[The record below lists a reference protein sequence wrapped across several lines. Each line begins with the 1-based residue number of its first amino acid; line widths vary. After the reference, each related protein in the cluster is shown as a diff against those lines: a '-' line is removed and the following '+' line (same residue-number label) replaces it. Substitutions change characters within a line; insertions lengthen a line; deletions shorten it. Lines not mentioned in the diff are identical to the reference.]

1 MKRGLGRFV
10 LTGRLAWVS
19 CLRPNPFHEPILPQ
33 PVFRFAP
40 SPYGRMHLGNAYS
53 ALMNEKLAREAGGR
67 LLLRIEDT
75 DQTRARPEF
84 VQGIFDD
91 LQWLGIQ
98 FETPVR
104 IQSEHMADYRA
115 SLDRLD
121 AMGLLYKCTCTRA
134 QLAAAPNGKTDPE
147 GAPLYPQT
155 CRRNGVKEGEPFAL
169 RLKMD
174 EAAARISK
182 PLALNGKQAD
192 PSVWGDVV
200 LARKDTGAS
209 YHLAVVVDDGLQGV
223 THVVRGRDV
232 AAATSI
238 HLLLQKLLGLPRPH
252 YHHHDLIMRDTQRKL
267 SKSHGDPSLRDL
279 REGGMSPRDVRAA
292 LGFV

>member
-1 MKRGLGRFV
+1 
-10 LTGRLAWVS
+10 
-19 CLRPNPFHEPILPQ
+19 
-33 PVFRFAP
+33 
-40 SPYGRMHLGNAYS
+40 MHLGNAYS

-84 VQGIFDD
+84 TRGIFDD
-91 LQWLGIQ
+91 LQWLGVQ
-98 FETPVR
+98 FETPAR

-115 SLDRLD
+115 ALNRLD

-134 QLAAAPNGKTDPE
+134 QLAAAQNGKRDPE

-155 CRRNGVKEGEPFAL
+155 CIRDGAREGVPFAL

-174 EAAARISK
+174 VAAARISD
-182 PLALNGKQAD
+182 PLLLNGASVN

-209 YHLAVVVDDGLQGV
+209 YHLAVVVDDALQGV
-223 THVVRGRDV
+223 TQVVRGRDV
-232 AAATSI
+232 EAATSI
-238 HLLLQKLLGLPRPH
+238 QLLVQELLGLPHPC
-252 YHHHDLIMRDTQRKL
+252 YHHHDLIMRDAQRKL

-279 REGGMSPRDVRAA
+279 REGGMSAREIRAA